1 MNLRPPW
8 SYTATYQR
16 CSYKC
21 ETDVGDVLI
30 GATAQIIDLN
40 AVAKV
45 SHIKDKLVE
54 MTNLNETIWGSSLGL
69 ASAYEGREMKSV
81 VQMNDSIEAYVC
93 KQNVTRFPY
102 EIASLA
108 QDLEGELSV
117 TMPSKLE
124 LEHSDVGPLIR
135 KFLVGHDD
143 ANVNRIK
150 ALQLIKDM
158 TLGVNA
164 VGYLTESMHGARDTE
179 P

>member
-8 SYTATYQR
+8 SYTTTYHR

-40 AVAKV
+40 GVAKV

-54 MTNLNETIWGSSLGL
+54 MANLNETVRGSSLAL
-69 ASAYEGREMKSV
+69 ASAYEGWKMKSD
-81 VQMNDSIEAYVC
+81 VQMNDSIQANVC

-108 QDLEGELSV
+108 QDLEGRLLD
-117 TMPSKLE
+117 TKPSELE
-124 LEHSDVGPLIR
+124 LEHSDIGPLIR

-143 ANVNRIK
+143 ADVDSIK
-150 ALQLIKDM
+150 SY
-158 TLGVNA
+158 G
-164 VGYLTESMHGARDTE
+164 
-179 P
+179 

>member
-8 SYTATYQR
+8 SYTTTYHR

-21 ETDVGDVLI
+21 ETGVGDVLI

-40 AVAKV
+40 GVAKV

-54 MTNLNETIWGSSLGL
+54 MANLNETVRGSSLAL
-69 ASAYEGREMKSV
+69 ASDYEGWKMKSD
-81 VQMNDSIEAYVC
+81 VQMNDSIQANVC

-108 QDLEGELSV
+108 QDLEGGLLD
-117 TMPSKLE
+117 TKPSELE
-124 LEHSDVGPLIR
+124 LEHSDIGPLIR

-143 ANVNRIK
+143 ADVDSIK
-150 ALQLIKDM
+150 SY
-158 TLGVNA
+158 G
-164 VGYLTESMHGARDTE
+164 
-179 P
+179 

>member
-8 SYTATYQR
+8 SYTTTYQR

-40 AVAKV
+40 GVAKV
-45 SHIKDKLVE
+45 SHIKEKLVE
-54 MTNLNETIWGSSLGL
+54 MANLNETVRGSSLAL
-69 ASAYEGREMKSV
+69 ASAYEGWKMKSD
-81 VQMNDSIEAYVC
+81 VQMNDSIQANVC

-108 QDLEGELSV
+108 QDLEGGLLD
-117 TMPSKLE
+117 TKPSELE
-124 LEHSDVGPLIR
+124 LEHSDIGPLIR

-143 ANVNRIK
+143 ADVDSIK
-150 ALQLIKDM
+150 SY
-158 TLGVNA
+158 G
-164 VGYLTESMHGARDTE
+164 
-179 P
+179 

>member
-8 SYTATYQR
+8 SYTTTYQR
-16 CSYKC
+16 YSYKC

-54 MTNLNETIWGSSLGL
+54 MANLNETVRGSSLAL
-69 ASAYEGREMKSV
+69 ASAYEGWKMKSD
-81 VQMNDSIEAYVC
+81 VQMNDSIQANVC

-108 QDLEGELSV
+108 QDLEGGLLD
-117 TMPSKLE
+117 TKPSELE
-124 LEHSDVGPLIR
+124 LEHSDIGPLIR

-143 ANVNRIK
+143 ADVDSIK
-150 ALQLIKDM
+150 SY
-158 TLGVNA
+158 G
-164 VGYLTESMHGARDTE
+164 
-179 P
+179 

>member
-8 SYTATYQR
+8 SYTTTYQR

-40 AVAKV
+40 GVAKV

-54 MTNLNETIWGSSLGL
+54 MANLNETVRGSSLAL
-69 ASAYEGREMKSV
+69 ASAYEGWKMKSD
-81 VQMNDSIEAYVC
+81 VQMNDSIQANVC

-108 QDLEGELSV
+108 QDLEGGLLD
-117 TMPSKLE
+117 TKPSELE
-124 LEHSDVGPLIR
+124 LEHSDIGPLIR

-143 ANVNRIK
+143 ADVDSIK
-150 ALQLIKDM
+150 SY
-158 TLGVNA
+158 G
-164 VGYLTESMHGARDTE
+164 
-179 P
+179 

>member
-8 SYTATYQR
+8 SYTTTYQR

-40 AVAKV
+40 GVAKV

-54 MTNLNETIWGSSLGL
+54 MANLNETVRGSSLAL
-69 ASAYEGREMKSV
+69 ASAYEGWKMKSD
-81 VQMNDSIEAYVC
+81 VQMNDSIQANVC

-108 QDLEGELSV
+108 QDLEGGLLD
-117 TMPSKLE
+117 TKPSELE
-124 LEHSDVGPLIR
+124 LEHSDIGPLIH

-143 ANVNRIK
+143 ADVDSIK
-150 ALQLIKDM
+150 SY
-158 TLGVNA
+158 G
-164 VGYLTESMHGARDTE
+164 
-179 P
+179 

>member
-1 MNLRPPW
+1 MLNMNLRPPW
-8 SYTATYQR
+8 SYTTTYQR

-40 AVAKV
+40 GVAKV

-54 MTNLNETIWGSSLGL
+54 MANLNETVRGSSLAL
-69 ASAYEGREMKSV
+69 ASAYEGWKMKSD
-81 VQMNDSIEAYVC
+81 VQMNDSIQANVC

-108 QDLEGELSV
+108 QDLEGGLLD
-117 TMPSKLE
+117 TKPSELE
-124 LEHSDVGPLIR
+124 LEHSDIGPLIR

-143 ANVNRIK
+143 ADVDSIK
-150 ALQLIKDM
+150 SY
-158 TLGVNA
+158 G
-164 VGYLTESMHGARDTE
+164 
-179 P
+179 